1 MSDDASRA
9 YTRDELLAL
18 TPSRYLAAGYLD
30 RSGVALPELQG
41 SFATAA
47 ATQLIRGELAPQELT
62 FTYEALRET
71 LPLHKGPLPKRLV
84 SALDEAL
91 DVVRGLIRQPN
102 NPGLKKWMH
111 ECAAHVKTA
120 ADLDAFLGHLLA
132 VLRQYTVIAAARS
145 R

>member
-1 MSDDASRA
+1 M
-9 YTRDELLAL
+9 
-18 TPSRYLAAGYLD
+18 
-30 RSGVALPELQG
+30 
-41 SFATAA
+41 
-47 ATQLIRGELAPQELT
+47 T

-71 LPLHKGPLPKRLV
+71 LPLHKGSLPQRLFA
-84 SALDEAL
+84 ALDEAL

-120 ADLDAFLGHLLA
+120 ADLDAFRAHLLA
-132 VLRQYTVIAAARS
+132 VLRLYTVIAAARS